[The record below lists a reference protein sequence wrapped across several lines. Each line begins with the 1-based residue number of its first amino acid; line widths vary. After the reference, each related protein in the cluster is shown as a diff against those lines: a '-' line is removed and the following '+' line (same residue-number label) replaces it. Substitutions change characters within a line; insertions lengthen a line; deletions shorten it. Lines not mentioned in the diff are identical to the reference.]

1 MAKLGYLAAALFILL
16 VISFIPTPLLSPLVP
31 KIPNVRAAT
40 VPITLRG
47 FATSGWNGS
56 SLNPNPMI
64 TVHAF
69 DTVKLS
75 IGAGDTAPHQFLLDG
90 NRDGSGTT
98 DCPSPDPCSAVV
110 PPITTYTFSVSNI
123 PAGTYTYYCTIHPTT
138 MLGMFV
144 IAPDFSISTN
154 PSTLDIPAGSFGTSQ
169 MTLSSNGFSGAVSL
183 SSAVVPAT
191 PTLTTTLKPT
201 SVALNPGGS
210 GASTLNVTTTP
221 FTPIGTY
228 SVNVTGTS
236 GALSHSTQ
244 VTVTV
249 TSATVGASATTNP
262 WRLTLPLIG
271 FSSIIATTALL
282 IGIYVRRSRTK
293 EIPQA

>member
-75 IGAGDTAPHQFLLDG
+75 IGVGDTAPHQFLLDG

-154 PSTLDIPAGSFGTSQ
+154 PSTLNIPAGNFGTSQ